1 MAFRHTNP
9 ASVRYVLRNPV
20 RAGIVRLPWRYE
32 WSSAAF
38 HVGEKKTD
46 PLVKPN
52 KELDEMVGSWQE
64 YLVEPDADEVLCRL
78 RSETAVG
85 RPLGEAAFVQKLE
98 EDLDRFL
105 TRRPPGRPRK
115 RGHNL

>member
-1 MAFRHTNP
+1 VTIVSIYRHDPTEE
-9 ASVRYVLRNPV
+9 VLRNPV

-52 KELDEMVGSWQE
+52 
-64 YLVEPDADEVLCRL
+64 
-78 RSETAVG
+78 
-85 RPLGEAAFVQKLE
+85 
-98 EDLDRFL
+98 
-105 TRRPPGRPRK
+105 
-115 RGHNL
+115 